1 MTPQCYGEWLL
12 WRAAEG
18 LPHPQDGDH
27 AAAAEEL
34 AEEYAEQLTTT
45 EPDRA
50 ESVIENGNT
59 P

>member
-1 MTPQCYGEWLL
+1 MTSQCYGEWLL

-45 EPDRA
+45 EPERA
-50 ESVIENGNT
+50 E
-59 P
+59 

>member
-1 MTPQCYGEWLL
+1 MSPQCHGEWLL

-27 AAAAEEL
+27 AAAAEIL
-34 AEEYAEQLTTT
+34 AEEYAEELTPTQA
-45 EPDRA
+45 ERA
-50 ESVIENGNT
+50 ESVIENAKS